1 MKRLRRHRV
10 FLESILREA
19 NAKRRQVML
28 DHANSDQIN
37 AISEMVLNLLKQNIP
52 INAPTFNKLKRY
64 KNVLRELRL
73 RKNSVKR
80 RREHLKSQTG
90 SGFWQGLNSCYKVCC
105 PR

>member
-1 MKRLRRHRV
+1 MERLRRNRV
-10 FLESILREA
+10 FLESILHEA
-19 NAKRRQVML
+19 NAKRCQVML

-64 KNVLRELRL
+64 NQLIETVLRELQS

-90 SGFWQGLNSCYKVCC
+90 SRFWQYVVDVKE
-105 PR
+105 

>member
-1 MKRLRRHRV
+1 MERLRHHRV
-10 FLESILREA
+10 FLESILREV

-64 KNVLRELRL
+64 KTVLREL
-73 RKNSVKR
+73 
-80 RREHLKSQTG
+80 
-90 SGFWQGLNSCYKVCC
+90 
-105 PR
+105 